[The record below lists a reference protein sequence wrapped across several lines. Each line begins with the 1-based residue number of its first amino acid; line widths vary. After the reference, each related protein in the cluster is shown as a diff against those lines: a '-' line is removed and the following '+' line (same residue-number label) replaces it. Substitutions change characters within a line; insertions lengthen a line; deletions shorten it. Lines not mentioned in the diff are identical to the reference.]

1 MNQMGNLEKLGI
13 LVIVILVVVVG
24 VVVIT
29 PKDTLFPDD
38 PNADVAELVPIDPA
52 VEPVAP
58 PDVEVPGAMTPP
70 ALPPVD
76 DPSRTTVDPLN
87 PVAPIAPPTPVVP
100 DVRTV
105 PTLRTVTVQ
114 KGDTLGGIAKRE
126 LGNAQLWPEIVKVNP
141 TVDPKRLKLGTILT
155 LPNLGSAAKSPEIAP
170 VPVANVPAP
179 GGGVAPPVQTPV
191 VVPAVLPPPAA
202 AADRIYLVQSGD
214 TLSDIARRE
223 LGSASKYRVIADA
236 NQDTLKGSDV
246 LRAGM
251 KLRIP
256 GASATVAPPS
266 PVSPGGG
273 SGATTYVVKSGDTL
287 SSIASRMLGSS
298 KRWREIQEA
307 NAAVLHGGT
316 DLRIGMTLTIPTDV
330 AAR

>member
-70 ALPPVD
+70 VTPPLD
-76 DPSRTTVDPLN
+76 DASRTAVDPLN
-87 PVAPIAPPTPVVP
+87 RVAPIAPPTPVVP
-100 DVRTV
+100 DVRTDV
-105 PTLRTVTVQ
+105 RTVTVQ

-126 LGNAQLWPEIVKVNP
+126 LGNAQLWPEIVKANP
-141 TVDPKRLKLGTILT
+141 TVDPKRLKVGTVLT
-155 LPNLGSAAKSPEIAP
+155 MPNLGAAAKSPEIAP
-170 VPVANVPAP
+170 LPVANVPAP
-179 GGGVAPPVQTPV
+179 GGGVAPPAP
-191 VVPAVLPPPAA
+191 VPAVVPVVLTPPAP
-202 AADRIYLVQSGD
+202 AADRIYVVQAGD

-223 LGSASKYRVIADA
+223 LGSASKYRLIADA

-246 LRAGM
+246 LRAGV